1 MTTDTGVSETAHQA
15 LQELLP
21 WFAAGTLD
29 AAEARQLQAH
39 LHDCAACR
47 QELAWHGRLL
57 QVDSPLPAGLDPE
70 RALARLMPQ
79 LDARAAPAP
88 ARTLWQRLGA
98 RLGGMRWQGWAIGA
112 QLAVIALLVVQL
124 LPQQQGG
131 ATYHAL
137 GRGAAVT
144 PDLLVVFRPD
154 ARVQDL
160 QRLLQ
165 SHGAQIVG
173 GPTVTGSY
181 LLDVAP
187 ERQAALLAAL
197 RADPAVELAEPMTAG
212 ARP

>member
-1 MTTDTGVSETAHQA
+1 MSETAHQA
-15 LQELLP
+15 MQELLP
-21 WFAAGTLD
+21 WFAAGTLGV
-29 AAEARQLQAH
+29 AEARQVQAH
-39 LHDCAACR
+39 LHACAACR
-47 QELAWHGRLL
+47 QELAWHKRLL
-57 QVDSPLPAGLDPE
+57 ETDSPLPAGLDAE

-79 LDARAAPAP
+79 LDARATPAP
-88 ARTLWQRLGA
+88 ARTLWQRLRS
-98 RLGGMRWQGWAIGA
+98 RLDGTRWQGWAIGA
-112 QLAVIALLVVQL
+112 QLAVIALLVAQL

-131 ATYHAL
+131 ASYHAL

-144 PDLLVVFRPD
+144 PDLLVVFRAD
-154 ARVQDL
+154 ARLQDL
-160 QRLLQ
+160 RQLLQ

-212 ARP
+212 VRP